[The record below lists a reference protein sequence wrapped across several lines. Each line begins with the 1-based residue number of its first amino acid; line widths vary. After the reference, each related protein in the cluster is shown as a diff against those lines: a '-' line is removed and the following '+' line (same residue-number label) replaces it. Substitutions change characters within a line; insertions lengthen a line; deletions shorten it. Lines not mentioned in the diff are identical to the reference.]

1 MDKRVAMERVAT
13 HDDMR
18 EFTTN
23 DAKDSAG
30 KKSNDSGSVR
40 TATSTPRQVAP
51 TALQANRA
59 RIPRPKPVIAVAIGV
74 LAALALGYIL
84 VVTGHTPRD
93 PGSTH
98 PVDVPPSADPE
109 ITFDGMRDFVAAY
122 YADLP
127 GHPDNAW
134 AKLDTHCKDQTGY
147 ADFQKF
153 WASIQS
159 VTIVSVRPRDAT
171 SVVAQL
177 NYVRR
182 DGTSDSESRWL
193 KVTPVNG
200 AVLLD
205 ESGRIGS
212 TNESPPPAPATR
224 APSTGSPGFSA
235 SSIDSVLPS
244 PMEVSRVV
252 RAGNLQ
258 IKSTQGMSDNSGL
271 VTPFFCVGLIFGADR
286 TVYSKSGFDAIIDQ
300 TLAAS
305 TSAPYTAAGPTEVE
319 QTVVVFP
326 TAQQAQ
332 AILASSQRQWQSCA
346 TGIVHYRVP
355 NTNGEVGWG
364 FNVGAVQLNDDILTA
379 SMAGINRESGDSA
392 CQQALGIRA
401 NVLVG
406 ARTCLMPDIP
416 TSATVA
422 DPALAGNYAHLLV
435 AEILSRIHD

>member
-212 TNESPPPAPATR
+212 TNESPPLHRPPAHPAQ
-224 APSTGSPGFSA
+224 
-235 SSIDSVLPS
+235 
-244 PMEVSRVV
+244 EV
-252 RAGNLQ
+252 
-258 IKSTQGMSDNSGL
+258 
-271 VTPFFCVGLIFGADR
+271 P
-286 TVYSKSGFDAIIDQ
+286 
-300 TLAAS
+300 
-305 TSAPYTAAGPTEVE
+305 
-319 QTVVVFP
+319 VF
-326 TAQQAQ
+326 
-332 AILASSQRQWQSCA
+332 
-346 TGIVHYRVP
+346 GIV
-355 NTNGEVGWG
+355 
-364 FNVGAVQLNDDILTA
+364 D
-379 SMAGINRESGDSA
+379 
-392 CQQALGIRA
+392 
-401 NVLVG
+401 
-406 ARTCLMPDIP
+406 
-416 TSATVA
+416 
-422 DPALAGNYAHLLV
+422 
-435 AEILSRIHD
+435 